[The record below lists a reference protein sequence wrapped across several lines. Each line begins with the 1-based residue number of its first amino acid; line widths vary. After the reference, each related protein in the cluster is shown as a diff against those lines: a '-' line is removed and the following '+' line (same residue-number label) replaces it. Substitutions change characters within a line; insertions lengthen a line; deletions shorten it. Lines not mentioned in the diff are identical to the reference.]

1 MPDLTGDE
9 RHAPEHS
16 STHGVQATLPKE
28 RVTAS
33 CWNTT
38 PFIAPVTSA
47 WDIRLES
54 EQTQTLMIGLC
65 PRAMEDRWFVYAQGP
80 DADGRISVNMHL
92 SWTGTKALQL
102 EIMAGEKPHITHIIW
117 ESDTE
122 AIKAAVEGEIW
133 AKRTAMEVCRFVL
146 GVKLRR
152 PRRGAARLLTEGEP

>member
-65 PRAMEDRWFVYAQGP
+65 PRAMEDRVVRLRPGP
-80 DADGRISVNMHL
+80 GRWRPDLGEHASKLDGDKGSA
-92 SWTGTKALQL
+92 T
-102 EIMAGEKPHITHIIW
+102 
-117 ESDTE
+117 
-122 AIKAAVEGEIW
+122 
-133 AKRTAMEVCRFVL
+133 
-146 GVKLRR
+146 
-152 PRRGAARLLTEGEP
+152 